1 MFERLYYQESRA
13 EAQELVHRLLE
24 GDAFDP
30 DSSLNAEIPDLMGY
44 ATKAARKPWGY
55 MLRLPAFME
64 MNGKQYPRREVW
76 LNARRSDFQ
85 QYIGNGTVFKRQSTT
100 KQWPN
105 LQTVPV
111 YEDPRKYG
119 ERVLDP
125 NFVPPA
131 PRRPRLEGMDDE
143 IDPLNYAHGTV
154 DVEAMAKE
162 LGFKFAGKNT
172 ADRKD
177 PRNIWTKDL
186 RDGIEARMT
195 VGSDPTRVNI
205 FFYKGKFGQP
215 DWNSVGEIHDAT
227 ANEVREAILKW
238 EKRRTESLDD
248 EIRDLKAYAMQHG
261 LPPRILIT
269 FNKTTPESAETGEW
283 SDSGWIDEEGV
294 SMAPDE
300 IDQEEGKTAVDL
312 AVEYLWKEGATDHS
326 SSGFDQG
333 GWYSTGWSTT
343 DNNTGEEEERNYH
356 LEGFTPQQERE
367 IYDKLM
373 ALRHRR

>member
-30 DSSLNAEIPDLMGY
+30 DANLDPLSYASTTVNAEQMAKELGFAYEGKNTADPKDPRDIWSKTFPDRVQLRMTVGSDPTLVNIFVYRLEHGQMRRKLTELIDITANQVRAVVREWSTAQEALEDEIPDLMGY

-64 MNGKQYPRREVW
+64 QNGKKYPRRDVW

-105 LQTVPV
+105 LQAVPV

-119 ERVLDP
+119 DRVLDP

-131 PRRPRLEGMDDE
+131 PRRPRL
-143 IDPLNYAHGTV
+143 
-154 DVEAMAKE
+154 
-162 LGFKFAGKNT
+162 
-172 ADRKD
+172 
-177 PRNIWTKDL
+177 
-186 RDGIEARMT
+186 
-195 VGSDPTRVNI
+195 
-205 FFYKGKFGQP
+205 
-215 DWNSVGEIHDAT
+215 
-227 ANEVREAILKW
+227 
-238 EKRRTESLDD
+238 ESLDD

-283 SDSGWIDEEGV
+283 SDSGWIDQDGV

-300 IDQEEGKTAVDL
+300 IDQEEGLTAVDL
-312 AVEYLWKEGATDHS
+312 AVKYLWKEGATEHS

-343 DNNTGEEEERNYH
+343 DYHTGEEEERNYH
-356 LEGFTPQQERE
+356 LEGFTPEQERE

-373 ALRHRR
+373 ALRRRR